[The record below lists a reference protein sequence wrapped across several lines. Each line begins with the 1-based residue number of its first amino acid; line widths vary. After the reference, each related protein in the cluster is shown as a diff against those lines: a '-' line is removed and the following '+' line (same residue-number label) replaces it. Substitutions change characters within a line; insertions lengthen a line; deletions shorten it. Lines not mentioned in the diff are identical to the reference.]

1 MTTDNATASYRLD
14 NRVAVVTGA
23 AGGLGGA
30 MCERLATLGAT
41 LVLVDQTADGL
52 HAAADRLMPHA
63 PAVRVLTCD
72 ITDETQVQACAA
84 EVQKAYGRCD
94 ILVNNAGML
103 PKPARL
109 ETVTVESWTAT
120 LAVNLTGPFLCA
132 KHFGPLMIARGAGSI
147 INITSIAATMPNN
160 AGAYATTKGG
170 LISLTRQIAVEW
182 GPKGIRC
189 NAVSPALVRTPM
201 SEAFY
206 ADEALHARRRAAV
219 ASGRIGAPDDIAN
232 VIAWLASDA
241 ASYVNGQELLVDG
254 GFSLTPLMRLQPEV
268 KG

>member
-1 MTTDNATASYRLD
+1 MTIDTATASYRLD

-30 MCERLATLGAT
+30 MCERLAGLGAT
-41 LVLVDQTADGL
+41 LVLVDRAGEGL
-52 HAAADRLMPHA
+52 RAATQRLASLETPIQSI
-63 PAVRVLTCD
+63 VCD
-72 ITDETQVQACAA
+72 ITDERQVTACAA
-84 EVQKAYGRCD
+84 EVQQAFGRCD
-94 ILVNNAGML
+94 ILVNNAGIL
-103 PKPARL
+103 TKPTPL
-109 ETVTVESWTAT
+109 EAVTVESWTAT
-120 LAVNLTGPFLCA
+120 LAVNLTGPFLGA

-147 INITSIAATMPNN
+147 VNIASIAATMPNN

-170 LISLTRQIAVEW
+170 LLSLTRQIAVEW

-232 VIAWLASDA
+232 VVAWLASDA
-241 ASYVNGQELLVDG
+241 ASYVNGQEILVDG
-254 GFSLTPLMRLQPEV
+254 GFALTPLMRLQPEP
-268 KG
+268 